1 LIDFSDPSSAMSEG
15 TFLQNSS
22 FMFSS
27 GQMSVVFSFVFIHV
41 IGSLLATLFP
51 YRKPVDHAV
60 EDV

>member
-1 LIDFSDPSSAMSEG
+1 MSEG